1 MKYSDWGS
9 IYASIYVHYIYSIY
23 IYIFVCMCSCMFIDR
38 CVLGTTIIIIITCH
52 AKNFDQS
59 TATVACY
66 GGFAIRTL
74 ARRITRKILIVV
86 LYNIIAIF
94 FLPITLYTQRY
105 AGRFSYSRIRITYRP
120 YRSLLG
126 KKKIVDDRSIFP
138 RPRHCEQS
146 GS

>member
-9 IYASIYVHYIYSIY
+9 IHTYTLY
-23 IYIFVCMCSCMFIDR
+23 IYICLYVCVYVYRSVR
-38 CVLGTTIIIIITCH
+38 LGTTIIIIITCH

-66 GGFAIRTL
+66 GGIAIRTS
-74 ARRITRKILIVV
+74 ARRITREILIV

-94 FLPITLYTQRY
+94 FLPITIYLHSTLRWTILLFAHSHHVQ
-105 AGRFSYSRIRITYRP
+105 AGHIVP
-120 YRSLLG
+120 YWE
-126 KKKIVDDRSIFP
+126 KKIVDDRSIIFP

-146 GS
+146 GSLQ